1 MTAEIVFDPILS
13 VVKNS
18 YKAFLEL
25 GKHTGVERSRA
36 VKAMAQGIQL
46 AFDEILE
53 ANTLDLETSRE
64 MAVSEQI
71 LRWLKLTPERLEVA
85 VEVLEQL
92 AEAADPI
99 LQVTNA
105 SYQLN
110 PSQTYCQRMPLGVV
124 ALIYEAF
131 PELGAIAAGFT
142 LKTGNS
148 LILRGCGT
156 SSHSSVVITKILHSA
171 LEDSGLPVNC
181 VQLIDTDD
189 TDGIARLVNKD
200 QYINLVIP
208 YGRPGLISKVSQLAT
223 IPVLRSAMG
232 NCYLYWSPSGDLE
245 LTRNVIIDSHTS
257 VPDPVNSIEK
267 VLISSKHNP
276 SLLGRL
282 FNNLKE
288 KGFILKGDID
298 LVVNFPDYL
307 LATPETE
314 WNKPYL
320 EKVVAFKI
328 VEDLSSAIAWINSH
342 SSGHADCIV
351 TESYRESRQFAMN
364 SDSALIYINSSPRFS
379 RNPKQ
384 GESVFLGVS
393 NQKGQRRGL
402 ISLETFTTLK
412 QVVQG

>member
-1 MTAEIVFDPILS
+1 MSAEIVFDPILT
-13 VVKNS
+13 VVKHS
-18 YKAFLEL
+18 YQAFLDLEN
-25 GKHTGVERSRA
+25 HTGVERSRA
-36 VKAMAQGIQL
+36 VKAMAKGIQK

-71 LRWLKLTPERLEVA
+71 LRWLKLTPLRLEVA

-156 SSHSSVVITKILHSA
+156 SSHSSVVIARILHTA

-181 VQLIDTDD
+181 VQLIETDD
-189 TDGIARLVNKD
+189 TDGIDRLVNKD

-208 YGRPGLISKVSQLAT
+208 YGRPGLISRVSQLAT
-223 IPVLRSAMG
+223 VPVLRSAMG

-245 LTRNVIIDSHTS
+245 LTRHVIIDSHTS

-298 LVVNFPDYL
+298 LVANFPDYL
-307 LATPETE
+307 IPTPETE

-320 EKVVAFKI
+320 DKVIAFKI
-328 VEDLSSAIAWINSH
+328 VEDLSNAIAWINSH
-342 SSGHADCIV
+342 SSGHADCII

-364 SDSALIYINSSPRFS
+364 SDSALVYINSSPRFS

>member
-1 MTAEIVFDPILS
+1 MSAEIISDPIQTT
-13 VVKNS
+13 VQQS
-18 YKAFLEL
+18 YQAFLEL
-25 GKHTGVERSRA
+25 GQLSGTQRSRA
-36 VKAMAQGIQL
+36 VKAMSEGIKL
-46 AFDEILE
+46 SFDEILD
-53 ANTLDLETSRE
+53 ANTLDLEISRE
-64 MAVSEQI
+64 LAVSEQI
-71 LRWLKLTPERLEVA
+71 LRWLKLTPLRLEVA

-142 LKTGNS
+142 IKTGNS

-156 SSHSSVVITKILHSA
+156 SSHSSKIIANILHSA
-171 LEDSGLPVNC
+171 LEDTGLPVNC
-181 VQLIDTDD
+181 VQLIDSDD
-189 TDGIARLVNKD
+189 TDGIDQLVNN

-208 YGRPGLISKVSQLAT
+208 YGRPSLISRVSQLASV
-223 IPVLRSAMG
+223 PVLRSAMG

-245 LTRNVIIDSHTS
+245 LTRHIIIDSHTS
-257 VPDPVNSIEK
+257 IPDPVNSIEK
-267 VLISSKHNP
+267 VLISTKHNP

-282 FNNLKE
+282 FSNLKE
-288 KGFILKGDID
+288 KGFVLKGDLD
-298 LVVNFPDYL
+298 LVANFPDYL
-307 LATPETE
+307 IKAADTE
-314 WNKPYL
+314 WSKPYL
-320 EKVVAFKI
+320 DKVIAFKI
-328 VEDLSSAIAWINSH
+328 VEDLSSAIAWINSN

-364 SDSALIYINSSPRFS
+364 SDCALVYINSSPRFS